1 MDKLMFRQRRRKRIE
16 FRTSQNGDGKRRDES
31 HLDTRTRLL
40 ACVIAIYK
48 EAKSYTEILAMISAT
63 RKIKRE
69 ENKSKPIMLSFIEL
83 ASAIEILDS
92 KVDVRKTEYVD
103 MSNKM
108 TVLDICFFR
117 FLKEIKSF
125 RYFLLRV
132 VIRFLAWV
140 TETNCEVC

>member
-1 MDKLMFRQRRRKRIE
+1 MFRQRRRKRIE

-40 ACVIAIYK
+40 ACAIAIYK

-69 ENKSKPIMLSFIEL
+69 ENKSKPIRLSFIEL

-108 TVLDICFFR
+108 TVLDICFF
-117 FLKEIKSF
+117 FVS
-125 RYFLLRV
+125 
-132 VIRFLAWV
+132 
-140 TETNCEVC
+140 